1 MKKLQNVPTIGAP
14 DSEYLKGFINPGVT
28 KVSSDIYHD
37 VVETMHKMVGNVGV
51 TENDVKDN
59 ETNGHQMLQAIEFMA
74 KSRHY
79 HDSELTV
86 AVAKTLT
93 LPATYD
99 IAKVYGVSNGGNRLQ
114 KIIIPVTMP
123 LNNIFSVFI
132 YFVDG
137 VVIEKG
143 IADNCIE
150 IGNLDVYNIPALTL
164 VEFTKDNSVS
174 EYWIPKIIWSNSY
187 SKDMIQR
194 KIVILKRW
202 NMDTTATYEVS
213 HDLPDGCLI
222 IGCQATILSD
232 TGVQYPLNATSAS
245 TGLCQGGVSGYN
257 LTPGYISFVRLTGG
271 LFDSSDFDDITIN
284 RGYAVIDFISAQ

>member
-1 MKKLQNVPTIGAP
+1 MKKLENVPTIGAP
-14 DSEYLKGFINPGVT
+14 DSEYLKGYIDPGVT

-86 AVAKTLT
+86 AVDKTLT

-99 IAKVYGVSNGGNRLQ
+99 IGKVYGVANGGHRLE

-123 LNNIFSVFI
+123 ANNIFSVYI

-137 VVIEKG
+137 GKFEKG
-143 IADNCIE
+143 FTDNCID
-150 IGNLDVYNIPALTL
+150 IGDLDNYNIPELTL

-174 EYWIPKIIWSNSY
+174 ELWIPKILWSNSY

-194 KIVILKRW
+194 KIVVLKGW
-202 NMDTTATYEVS
+202 NMDTIATYEVD
-213 HDLPDGCLI
+213 HNVPDGCLI
-222 IGCQATILSD
+222 VGCQATILSD
-232 TGVQYPLNATSAS
+232 TGVQYPLNCFSSGAV
-245 TGLCQGGVSGYN
+245 QGGVSGYN
-257 LTPGYISFVRLTGG
+257 LTAGTISFTRLAGG
-271 LFDSSDFDDITIN
+271 LFDSSEFDDTKIK

>member
-1 MKKLQNVPTIGAP
+1 MKKLENVPTIGAP
-14 DSEYLKGFINPGVT
+14 DSEYLKGYIDPGVT

-37 VVETMHKMVGNVGV
+37 VVETMHKMVGNVGI

-86 AVAKTLT
+86 AVDKTLT

-99 IAKVYGVSNGGNRLQ
+99 IGKVYGVANGGHRLE

-132 YFVDG
+132 YFVGG
-137 VVIEKG
+137 VFIVKG
-143 IADNCIE
+143 FTDNCID
-150 IGNLDVYNIPALTL
+150 IGDLDIYNIPELTL

-174 EYWIPKIIWSNSY
+174 EYWIPKIIWSYSY

-194 KIVILKRW
+194 KIVVLKGW
-202 NMDTTATYEVS
+202 NMDTTATYEID
-213 HDLPDGCLI
+213 HILPTSCLI
-222 IGCQATILSD
+222 VGCQATILSD
-232 TGVQYPLNATSAS
+232 TGVQYPLNCFSSGAV
-245 TGLCQGGVSGYN
+245 QGGVSGYN
-257 LTPGYISFVRLTGG
+257 LTNGMISFTRLAGG
-271 LFDSSDFDDITIN
+271 LFDSSEFDDTTIN

>member
-1 MKKLQNVPTIGAP
+1 MKKLENVPTIGAP
-14 DSEYLKGFINPGVT
+14 DSEYLKGYIDPGVT

-86 AVAKTLT
+86 AVDKTLT

-99 IAKVYGVSNGGNRLQ
+99 IAKVYGVANGGHRLK

-123 LNNIFSVFI
+123 LNNIFSVLI

-137 VVIEKG
+137 VRIEKG
-143 IADNCIE
+143 TADNCID
-150 IGNLDVYNIPALTL
+150 IGNLDIYNIPEFTL

-174 EYWIPKIIWSNSY
+174 EYWTPKILWSNSY

-194 KIVILKRW
+194 KIVIIKSW
-202 NMDTTATYEVS
+202 NMDTTATYEIE
-213 HDLPDGCLI
+213 HNLPDGCLI

-232 TGVQYPLNATSAS
+232 NGVQYPLNFFSSGAV
-245 TGLCQGGVSGYN
+245 QGGVSGYN
-257 LTPGYISFVRLTGG
+257 LTDRTISFTRLAGG
-271 LFDSSDFDDITIN
+271 LFDSSEFDDTTIN
-284 RGYAVIDFISAQ
+284 RGYAVIDFISEQ

>member
-1 MKKLQNVPTIGAP
+1 MKKLENVPTIGAP
-14 DSEYLKGFINPGVT
+14 GSEYLKGYIDPGVT

-86 AVAKTLT
+86 AVDETLT

-99 IAKVYGVSNGGNRLQ
+99 IAKVYGVANGGHRLE

-137 VVIEKG
+137 VKIERG
-143 IADNCIE
+143 TTDNCID
-150 IGNLDVYNIPALTL
+150 IGKLDVYNIPELTL
-164 VEFTKDNSVS
+164 VEFTKDNSVD
-174 EYWIPKIIWSNSY
+174 ELWIPKILWSNSY

-194 KIVILKRW
+194 KIVILKSW
-202 NMDTTATYEVS
+202 NMDTTATYEMDN
-213 HDLPDGCLI
+213 DLPDGCLI
-222 IGCQATILSD
+222 VGCQATILSD
-232 TGVQYPLNATSAS
+232 TGVQYPLNCFSSGAV
-245 TGLCQGGVSGYN
+245 QGGVSGYN
-257 LTPGYISFVRLTGG
+257 LTNGMISFTRLAGG
-271 LFDSSDFDDITIN
+271 LFDSSDFDDTTIN
-284 RGYAVIDFISAQ
+284 RGYAVIDFIPAQ

>member
-14 DSEYLKGFINPGVT
+14 DSEYLKGYIDPGVT
-28 KVSSDIYHD
+28 KVASDIYHD
-37 VVETMHKMVGNVGV
+37 VVETMHKMVGNVGI

-86 AVAKTLT
+86 AVDKTLT

-99 IAKVYGVSNGGNRLQ
+99 IAKVYSVSNAGNNLQ
-114 KIIIPVTMP
+114 KIIPSVTFP
-123 LNNIFSVFI
+123 ANNIFSVFI
-132 YFVDG
+132 YFVEDSR
-137 VVIEKG
+137 IENG
-143 IADNCIE
+143 SGATNSID
-150 IGNLDVYNIPALTL
+150 IGNLDRYNLTAFTL

-174 EYWIPKIIWSNSY
+174 EVWIPKIIWSNSY

-194 KIVILKRW
+194 KIVFLKGW
-202 NMDTTATYEVS
+202 DMDTSATYEVD
-213 HDLPDGCLI
+213 HELPDGCLI
-222 IGCQATILSD
+222 VGCQATILSD
-232 TGVQYPLNATSAS
+232 AGVQYPLNSMQS
-245 TGLCQGGVSGYN
+245 GVISGGVQGYN
-257 LTPGYISFVRLTGG
+257 LTAGKITFSRLTGG
-271 LFDSSDFDDITIN
+271 LFDSSEFDDDTID